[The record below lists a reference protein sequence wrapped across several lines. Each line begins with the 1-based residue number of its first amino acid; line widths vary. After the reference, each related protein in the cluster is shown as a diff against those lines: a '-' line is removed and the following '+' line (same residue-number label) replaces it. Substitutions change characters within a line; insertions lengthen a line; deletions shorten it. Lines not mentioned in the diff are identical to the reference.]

1 MKNIVQKIL
10 QMMHLD
16 PYRQRVSLLMVF
28 LVIFSLVACQ
38 GNEPLPP
45 TVPPTDSTAPDT
57 SSKVSG
63 LGRIRALGTIR
74 PAQQLNL
81 SFTTS
86 GPLEAIGVE
95 LGSAVKAND
104 VVAQLD
110 TSDLALSL
118 QEAQANVVTQQ
129 ALLRQAI
136 IENEQQIPQ
145 AEITL
150 QAKTLQLEKARLE
163 GPDAAVAIAQTNLNQ
178 LGLQI
183 DQSKAQSPLPDVD
196 AAEAE
201 LRRTEVVYGQAKED
215 YERVL
220 NQHWRTQEEL
230 DPYGLALT
238 QAEADLKKAQAALAA
253 AQNSQQAHGLG
264 VGVLDTQKEKA
275 EIELDQQLNN
285 QQSYRVTLAMLTAE
299 VEAAQLEL
307 DNLRAQRADYQD
319 QTDATVT
326 QAEAGL
332 HQAQLAVTRLEQQV
346 QDAALHAPFNGII
359 SAVYLHRGEWAQA
372 GAPVVEII
380 DTGRWRVE
388 TKNVSEL
395 DIARIRIGQ
404 EALVR
409 VMAFQD
415 EAVKGKVLT
424 ISPVAVV
431 QQGDTTYTLVIELE
445 DTQLNLLPGMNAQV
459 EILTDETQRD

>member
-1 MKNIVQKIL
+1 MKNVIRKMQQTI
-10 QMMHLD
+10 HLD
-16 PYRQRVSLLMVF
+16 PYSRRASVLIVF
-28 LVIFSLVACQ
+28 LAIFSLTACQ
-38 GNEPLPP
+38 GNEPPPP
-45 TVPPTDSTAPDT
+45 TATPANSARLDT
-57 SSKVSG
+57 LSEVSG
-63 LGRIRALGTIR
+63 SGRIKALGTIR

-86 GPLEAIGVE
+86 GPIETIGVE
-95 LGSAVKAND
+95 LGSPVKAND

-110 TSDLALSL
+110 TSELILSL

-136 IENEQQIPQ
+136 TENEKQIPQ
-145 AEITL
+145 AEINL

-178 LGLQI
+178 LDLEI
-183 DQSKAQSPLPDVD
+183 DQSKAQDPLPDVA

-201 LRRTEVVYGQAKED
+201 VRRTEVVYGQAKED

-230 DPYGLALT
+230 DPYGLALA

-253 AQNSQQAHGLG
+253 SQNSQQAHGLG
-264 VGVLDTQKEKA
+264 VDVLDTQKEKA
-275 EIELDQQLNN
+275 KIELDRQLNN
-285 QQSYRVTLAMLTAE
+285 RQSYQVTLAMLAAE

-307 DNLRAQRADYQD
+307 NALRAQRADYQD
-319 QTDATVT
+319 QTDKTVT
-326 QAEAGL
+326 QAEARL
-332 HQAQLAVTRLEQQV
+332 RQAQLAVKRLERQV

-395 DIARIRIGQ
+395 DIARIKIGQ
-404 EALVR
+404 EAIVR
-409 VMAFQD
+409 VMAFKN
-415 EAVKGKVLT
+415 EAIKGKVLT
-424 ISPVAVV
+424 ISPGAVV

-445 DTQLNLLPGMNAQV
+445 DTRLNLLPGMNAQV
-459 EILTDETQRD
+459 EILTDETQ

>member
-1 MKNIVQKIL
+1 MKNIVRKIP
-10 QMMHLD
+10 QIIHLD
-16 PYRQRVSLLMVF
+16 PYSRRVSLLIVF

-38 GNEPLPP
+38 GNEPPPP
-45 TVPPTDSTAPDT
+45 TPTAANSTAPDT
-57 SSKVSG
+57 SSKLSASG
-63 LGRIRALGTIR
+63 RVKALGTIR

-81 SFTTS
+81 SFTAN
-86 GPLEAIGVE
+86 GPLEAVGVE

-110 TSDLALSL
+110 TSELLLSL
-118 QEAQANVVTQQ
+118 QEAQANVVIQQ
-129 ALLRQAI
+129 ASLKQAI
-136 IENEQQIPQ
+136 TENEQQISQ

-150 QAKTLQLEKARLE
+150 QTKTLQLEKARLE
-163 GPDAAVAIAQTNLNQ
+163 GPDAAAAIARTNLNQ
-178 LGLQI
+178 LDLQI
-183 DQSKAQSPLPDVD
+183 NQSKAQNPLPDVA

-201 LRRTEVVYGQAKED
+201 LRRTEVLYGQAKED

-230 DPYGLALT
+230 DPYGLALA
-238 QAEADLKKAQAALAA
+238 QAEADLKKARAALAA
-253 AQNSQQAHGLG
+253 SRNSQQAHGLG
-264 VGVLDTQKEKA
+264 VDVLDTQKEKA
-275 EIELDQQLNN
+275 EIELDQQLSN
-285 QQSYRVTLAMLTAE
+285 QQSYRVTLAMLTTQ

-307 DNLRAQRADYQD
+307 DNLRAQHADYQD
-319 QTDATVT
+319 QTDKTVT
-326 QAEAGL
+326 QAEARL
-332 HQAQLAVTRLEQQV
+332 RQAQLAVKRLEQQL
-346 QDAALHAPFNGII
+346 QDATLRAPFNGVI

-395 DIARIRIGQ
+395 DIARIKIGQ
-404 EALVR
+404 EAIVR
-409 VMAFQD
+409 VMAFQN
-415 EAVKGKVLT
+415 EVVKGKVLT

-445 DTQLNLLPGMNAQV
+445 DTRLNLLPGMNTQV
-459 EILTDETQRD
+459 EILTQD

>member
-1 MKNIVQKIL
+1 MKNVTQKI
-10 QMMHLD
+10 QQIIHLD
-16 PYRQRVSLLMVF
+16 PYGKRVSILF
-28 LVIFSLVACQ
+28 LVIFLLVACQ
-38 GNEPLPP
+38 GNEPPPP
-45 TVPPTDSTAPDT
+45 TPANSTALDT
-57 SSKVSG
+57 SSEFAGS
-63 LGRIRALGTIR
+63 GRIKALGTIR

-86 GPLEAIGVE
+86 GPIEAIPVE

-104 VVAQLD
+104 VLAQLD
-110 TSDLALSL
+110 TSELVLSL

-129 ALLRQAI
+129 ASLKQAI
-136 IENEQQIPQ
+136 TENEQQIPQ
-145 AEITL
+145 AEINL
-150 QAKTLQLEKARLE
+150 QAKALQLEKARLE
-163 GPDAAVAIAQTNLNQ
+163 GPNSAVAIAQTNLNQ
-178 LGLQI
+178 LDLQI
-183 DQSKAQSPLPDVD
+183 NQSKAQSPLPDVV

-201 LRRTEVVYGQAKED
+201 LRRAEVLYGQAKED

-238 QAEADLKKAQAALAA
+238 QAEADLKKARAALAA

-264 VGVLDTQKEKA
+264 VDVLDTEKEKA
-275 EIELDQQLNN
+275 EVELDQQLNN
-285 QQSYRVTLAMLTAE
+285 QQSYRVTLAMLATE

-307 DNLRAQRADYQD
+307 DNLQAQHADYQD
-319 QTDATVT
+319 QTDETVT
-326 QAEAGL
+326 QAEARL
-332 HQAQLAVTRLEQQV
+332 RQAQLAVERLEQQL
-346 QDAALHAPFNGII
+346 QDATLHAPFNGII
-359 SAVYLHRGEWAQA
+359 SAVYLHPGEWAQA

-395 DIARIRIGQ
+395 DIACIKIGQ

-409 VMAFQD
+409 VMAFQN
-415 EAVKGKVLT
+415 EVVKGKVLT

-431 QQGDTTYTLVIELE
+431 QQGDTTYTLMIELE
-445 DTQLNLLPGMNAQV
+445 DIKLNLLPGMNVEV
-459 EILTDETQRD
+459 EILTDEL